1 MRQNRPDGHVVFR
14 IYSSKNDA
22 AGSNF
27 VPVFVAFAII
37 EVTEKPDAER
47 PARFNR
53 AGRSA
58 SGF

>member
-37 EVTEKPDAER
+37 EVTENPDAER
-47 PARFNR
+47 PAR
-53 AGRSA
+53 
-58 SGF
+58 